1 MGFLYGVA
9 LQWKLDLRNKEILMI
24 YYMVPLLFF
33 VFVGGIFSS
42 INPIA
47 YETLVQSMTIFGVTM
62 GAILGTPIP
71 LTEVFGSDIKKAYK
85 VGGIP
90 LWTAIVNNFIS
101 GFIHLS
107 IMSVVIFILAPII
120 FDAKVPENIPL
131 YFISL
136 LIFIAVCLLVGTV
149 LGLLVKS
156 ISKLT
161 MTCQVIFLPSILLS
175 GIMFPS
181 DMLPK
186 VLQIAGKVL
195 PATWGYINMQC
206 SNISDWNLWPLCLI
220 SIVCIGLISLLLR
233 MKYKE

>member
-206 SNISDWNLWPLCLI
+206 SNISDWNFAL
-220 SIVCIGLISLLLR
+220 SVT
-233 MKYKE
+233 K

>member
-136 LIFIAVCLLVGTV
+136 LVFIAVCLLVGTV